1 MMGLQLPTER
11 FAKKKKKSNQDYN
24 FIILAQRPQLELLF
38 KREKSL
44 SCGVPVGLHPRYL
57 I

>member
-1 MMGLQLPTER
+1 MMVLQLPTER
-11 FAKKKKKSNQDYN
+11 FAKKKKSNQDYN
-24 FIILAQRPQLELLF
+24 FIILALRPQLELLF

-44 SCGVPVGLHPRYL
+44 SCGVPVRLHSRYL